1 MMILANLKMT
11 CFKTTTCPWFRPKFL
26 IYEKDLIKL
35 NLRNGEASD
44 GETRDDVRAEK
55 GKVVERGPL
64 ENGEKVLKCK
74 EELDEACLVLEPVEW
89 IIWEEDLRESV
100 SEFLQGGAF
109 WWQPN
114 LVNFQ
119 GWHLYLSLD
128 LHVIVTTIVV
138 AS

>member
-1 MMILANLKMT
+1 MT

-89 IIWEEDLRESV
+89 IIREEDLRESV

-109 WWQPN
+109 WWQTN
-114 LVNFQ
+114 LVDF
-119 GWHLYLSLD
+119 
-128 LHVIVTTIVV
+128 
-138 AS
+138 